1 METFNDY
8 NTINIISNDIYRD
21 VLQKPVDRRGYCI
34 NGGLLCFPVYFYRI
48 IGIEQHSDSE
58 YYNELY
64 NLDIELRKIE
74 NIYQRFEN
82 RLDTYVSPQFID
94 KFNSIWNEI
103 KADTNLRAQYLA
115 ANLSGAGILKYS
127 ISDFKNKIIKNAFEK
142 CLNFFISNQKY
153 PKNPSIIKNFC
164 IKIIYWFEKYGLH
177 YYKNF
182 DFKGHNPKF
191 LFYGDVKKDEIYFMT
206 FLSYIGFDIL
216 YFNSFSNSEFKDVDP
231 NNKYSVKLEF
241 ERKIPI
247 KEFPKSESIVTMATT
262 AYQAEKSIESI
273 VNAENPNL
281 FKPRQFENFPTKA
294 ITLNTTY
301 EEIFFFWNKEARY
314 RNGFKINSNT
324 VIIPNIFAKINGTH
338 KAIAK
343 YWEDMSTL
351 IKDKG
356 NFVYIID
363 KVPFSNELSKGYEY
377 RDLFNSKGL
386 LDKNKIKLH
395 KDYPLSFLKTSIQDN
410 IIDKSNEILI
420 KEYFKFDIDLNMK
433 IKVISTVFNLQIE
446 ILKLLQMFDYPFEV
460 PKLIIYDNSEK
471 SFIAEDYITIALLN
485 AIGLDILIFSPSGY
499 NNIENG
505 IKEELFNTHNLEDI
519 RFNLSVTKDIYKEIK
534 KRKVNNKKSIF
545 DTFKGL
551 FNIK

>member
-1 METFNDY
+1 MGTFNDY

-34 NGGLLCFPVYFYRI
+34 NGGLLCFPVYFYRV

-64 NLDIELRKIE
+64 NLDIELKKIG
-74 NIYQRFEN
+74 NIYQRFEK

-94 KFNSIWNEI
+94 KFNNVWNEI

-115 ANLSGAGILKYS
+115 VNLSGAGILKYS
-127 ISDFKNKIIKNAFEK
+127 ISDFKNMIIKKAFEN
-142 CLNFFISNQKY
+142 CLNFFISNQNH
-153 PKNPSIIKNFC
+153 PKNSSIIKNFC

-177 YYKNF
+177 FYKDF
-182 DFKGHNPKF
+182 DFNGHNPKF
-191 LFYGDVKKDEIYFMT
+191 LFYGEVKKDEIYFMT

-231 NNKYSVKLEF
+231 KNSIKLEF
-241 ERKIPI
+241 DRKVPL

-262 AYQAEKSIESI
+262 AYQAEKSIESS

-281 FKPRQFENFPTKA
+281 FKPRQFENLPTKA

-301 EEIFFFWNKEARY
+301 EEIFSFWSKEARY
-314 RNGFKINSNT
+314 RNGFKIHNNT

-338 KAIAK
+338 KDIAR
-343 YWEDMSTL
+343 YWEDMSNL

-356 NFVYIID
+356 NFIYIID
-363 KVPFSNELSKGYEY
+363 KVPFSNESSKGYEY

-386 LDKNKIKLH
+386 LDKDKIKLH
-395 KDYPLSFLKTSIQDN
+395 KDYPLSFLKTSVQDN
-410 IIDKSNEILI
+410 ILDKSNEILI
-420 KEYFKFDIDLNMK
+420 KEYFKFNIDLNMK

-471 SFIAEDYITIALLN
+471 GFIVEDYITVALLN
-485 AIGLDILIFSPSGY
+485 AIGLDILVFSPSGY

-505 IKEELFNTHNLEDI
+505 IKDNLFNIHNLEDI
-519 RFNLSVTKDIYKEIK
+519 RFNLSVTKDINKEIK
-534 KRKVNNKKSIF
+534 KRKVNNKTSIL
-545 DTFKGL
+545 DTFLSL
-551 FNIK
+551 FNRT